1 MSFVELNDDLLALGP
16 TNNRRSDAG
25 GAEIE
30 PCNSLIP
37 NILVVDD
44 DPLVR
49 CQLSRLYEESGYIVE
64 AVGCAEDALAQL
76 AQGRTDFVITDIKLP
91 GIGGAE
97 LIANMQESH
106 PDVPVI
112 AITGYLDIDTAVKVL
127 KCGAVDFVV
136 KPFDLVAVL
145 ETTRAALEK
154 TRVYMEI
161 RHLRRT
167 LTNGAEFGNMLSKT
181 PEMHRLFETIR
192 MVASTDMAV
201 VIEGETGTGKELV
214 ASAVHYHSGRRERP
228 FVTINCAGLPDR
240 LLEQELFGY
249 EKTGYNETAHAGK
262 IELAHGG
269 TLFLDEIQSLS
280 IAMQGKLL
288 GVVED
293 RKVQRMGGH
302 VGLPADLRVIAATS
316 VPLKQLVAE
325 GKMRSD
331 FYYRIN
337 VMPIHLMPLRQ
348 RSVDIS
354 LLVQDF
360 LHRHPVAAQRR
371 ILSVSKQAMRAL
383 LNYSWPGNIREL
395 QNVLERAIILTPGR
409 VIEKIDLPKTSGDHR
424 PAGITTGTLAQWLDE
439 KEKQFIAQKLDD
451 CGGNIA
457 LTARSCDIGLRSLY
471 RKMQKYGLDKK
482 RFKHNAAPTKPI
494 ATKNHRPVGEAERL
508 DSDSPQSVQDLESR
522 V

>member
-1 MSFVELNDDLLALGP
+1 MSSVELADDRLVSDPSKNLGES
-16 TNNRRSDAG
+16 TRST
-25 GAEIE
+25 ESE
-30 PCNSLIP
+30 SSNSLIP

-49 CQLSRLYEESGYIVE
+49 SQLSRLYEASGYIVE
-64 AVGCAEDALAQL
+64 AVACAEDALVHL
-76 AQGRTDFVITDIKLP
+76 AQGKTDFVITDIKLP
-91 GIGGAE
+91 GLGGAE
-97 LIANMQESH
+97 LIATMQENH

-112 AITGYLDIDTAVKVL
+112 AITGYLDIETAVKVL

-136 KPFDLVAVL
+136 KPFDLAAVL
-145 ETTRAALEK
+145 EATRAALEK

-167 LTNGAEFGNMLSKT
+167 LKNGAEFGNMLSKT

-214 ASAVHYHSGRRERP
+214 ASAIHYHSARRERP
-228 FVTINCAGLPDR
+228 FMTINCAGLPDR
-240 LLEQELFGY
+240 LLENELFGY
-249 EKTGYNETAHAGK
+249 EKNGNETAQPGK

-269 TLFLDEIQSLS
+269 TLFLDEIESLS

-293 RKVQRMGGH
+293 RTVHRMGGQ
-302 VGLPADLRVIAATS
+302 VGLPADLRVISATS
-316 VPLKQLVAE
+316 APLKQLVAE

-337 VMPIHLMPLRQ
+337 VMPIHLVPLRQ
-348 RSVDIS
+348 RSVDIP

-360 LHRHPVAAQRR
+360 LHRHPVAVQRQ
-371 ILSVSKQAMRAL
+371 ILSVSKQVMRSL

-395 QNVLERAIILTPGR
+395 QNVLERAIILTTGR
-409 VIEKIDLPKTSGDHR
+409 VIEKIDLPKTSQDNR
-424 PAGITTGTLAQWLDE
+424 PTGVQAATLSQWMRE
-439 KEKQFIAQKLDD
+439 KEKQFLAQKLED
-451 CGGNIA
+451 CGGSIG
-457 LTARSCDIGLRSLY
+457 LTARSCGIGLRSLY

-482 RFKHNAAPTKPI
+482 RFRQNSAPSQQI
-494 ATKNHRPVGEAERL
+494 APRRHRPIDQTIQL
-508 DSDSPQSVQDLESR
+508 DHDA
-522 V
+522 

>member
-1 MSFVELNDDLLALGP
+1 MEAIELDNDRLA
-16 TNNRRSDAG
+16 SDP
-25 GAEIE
+25 E
-30 PCNSLIP
+30 PPNSLIP

-44 DPLVR
+44 DPLIR
-49 CQLSRLYEESGYIVE
+49 DQLSRLYEESGYTVD
-64 AVGCAEDALAQL
+64 AVGSAEDALIQL
-76 AQGRTDFVITDIKLP
+76 GQGRTDFVITDIKLP
-91 GIGGAE
+91 GMGGAE

-112 AITGYLDIDTAVKVL
+112 AITGYLDIETAVKVL

-136 KPFDLVAVL
+136 KPFDLATAL

-161 RHLRRT
+161 RHLRRA
-167 LTNGAEFGNMLSKT
+167 LKNGAEFGNMLSKT

-192 MVASTDMAV
+192 MVASTDMPV

-240 LLEQELFGY
+240 LLEHELFGY
-249 EKTGYNETAHAGK
+249 EKTGNEPAQPGK

-269 TLFLDEIQSLS
+269 TLFLDEIESLS

-288 GVVED
+288 GMVQD
-293 RKVQRMGGH
+293 HKVQRLGGH
-302 VGLPADLRVIAATS
+302 VRLPADLRVITATT

-337 VMPIHLMPLRQ
+337 VMPIHLMPLRE
-348 RSVDIS
+348 RSVDIP

-360 LHRHPVAAQRR
+360 LHRHPIAAQRR
-371 ILSVSKQAMRAL
+371 ILSVSKEVMRSL
-383 LNYSWPGNIREL
+383 LDYSWPGNIREL
-395 QNVLERAIILTPGR
+395 QNVLERAIILTTGR
-409 VIEKIDLPKTSGDHR
+409 VIEKIDLPKTSRDGR
-424 PAGITTGTLAQWLDE
+424 PTAVTSATLSQWLRE
-439 KEKQFIAQKLDD
+439 KEEQFIAQRLED
-451 CGGNIA
+451 CGGSVS
-457 LTARSCDIGLRSLY
+457 LTARSCGIGLRSLY
-471 RKMQKYGLDKK
+471 RKMQKYELDKK
-482 RFKHNAAPTKPI
+482 RFKHNPAPKKRI
-494 ATKNHRPVGEAERL
+494 ATKSHRPRIAEAEP
-508 DSDSPQSVQDLESR
+508 SDP
-522 V
+522 

>member
-49 CQLSRLYEESGYIVE
+49 CQLSRLYEERGYIVE

-192 MVASTDMAV
+192 MVASTNMAV

-269 TLFLDEIQSLS
+269 TLFLDEIESLS

-316 VPLKQLVAE
+316 VPLKQLVTE

-348 RSVDIS
+348 RSVDIP

-371 ILSVSKQAMRAL
+371 ILSVSKQVMRAL

-395 QNVLERAIILTPGR
+395 QNVLERAIILTSGR
-409 VIEKIDLPKTSGDHR
+409 VIEKIDLPKTGAEHR
-424 PAGITTGTLAQWLDE
+424 PAGITATTLAQWLDE
-439 KEKQFIAQKLDD
+439 KEKQFIAQKLED

-482 RFKHNAAPTKPI
+482 QFKHNTTPRKPT
-494 ATKNHRPVGEAERL
+494 ATKNHGTVAEAGRL
-508 DSDSPQSVQDLESR
+508 DADPLGSV
-522 V
+522 

>member
-1 MSFVELNDDLLALGP
+1 MGSVELGDDSLALSPSNHRGEG
-16 TNNRRSDAG
+16 TAS
-25 GAEIE
+25 IE
-30 PCNSLIP
+30 LEGCNSLIP

-44 DPLVR
+44 DSLVR
-49 CQLSRLYEESGYIVE
+49 DQLSRLYEQSGYIVE
-64 AVGCAEDALAQL
+64 PVHCAEDALVHL
-76 AQGRTDFVITDIKLP
+76 AQGKTDFVITDIKLP
-91 GIGGAE
+91 GLGGAE
-97 LIANMQESH
+97 LIATMQENH

-112 AITGYLDIDTAVKVL
+112 AITGYLDIETAVKVL

-136 KPFDLVAVL
+136 KPFDLAAVL
-145 ETTRAALEK
+145 EATRAALEK

-167 LTNGAEFGNMLSKT
+167 LKNGAEFGNMLSKT

-214 ASAVHYHSGRRERP
+214 ASAVHYHSARRKRP

-240 LLEQELFGY
+240 LLENELFGY
-249 EKTGYNETAHAGK
+249 EKSGYNETAQAGK

-269 TLFLDEIQSLS
+269 TVFLDEIESLS
-280 IAMQGKLL
+280 MAMQGKLL
-288 GVVED
+288 GVVAD
-293 RKVQRMGGH
+293 RTVHRMGGQ
-302 VGLPADLRVIAATS
+302 VGLPADLRVITATS

-337 VMPIHLMPLRQ
+337 VMPIHLVPLRQ
-348 RSVDIS
+348 RNVDIP

-360 LHRHPVAAQRR
+360 LHRHPVAVQRR
-371 ILSVSKQAMRAL
+371 IGSVSKQVMRSL

-395 QNVLERAIILTPGR
+395 QNVLERAIILTTGQ
-409 VIEKIDLPKTSGDHR
+409 VIEKIDLPTISHDNR
-424 PAGITTGTLAQWLDE
+424 PAGVQSTTLSQWLRE
-439 KEKQFIAQKLDD
+439 KEKQFLAQKLED
-451 CGGNIA
+451 CGGSIE
-457 LTARSCDIGLRSLY
+457 LTARSCGIGLRSLY

-482 RFKHNAAPTKPI
+482 RFKENSTPSKRIALKPVI
-494 ATKNHRPVGEAERL
+494 GQTIQL
-508 DSDSPQSVQDLESR
+508 DHDV
-522 V
+522 

>member
-1 MSFVELNDDLLALGP
+1 MSLVALNDDRLAVGP
-16 TNNRRSDAG
+16 TNNRRAEAG
-25 GAEIE
+25 GAELE
-30 PCNSLIP
+30 PSNSLIP

-49 CQLSRLYEESGYIVE
+49 CQLSRLYEQSGYIVE
-64 AVGCAEDALAQL
+64 AVECAEDAIAQL

-136 KPFDLVAVL
+136 KPFDLAAVL

-214 ASAVHYHSGRRERP
+214 ASAVHYHSGRRDRP

-240 LLEQELFGY
+240 LLEQDLFGY
-249 EKTGYNETAHAGK
+249 EKGGYNESGHAGK

-269 TLFLDEIQSLS
+269 TLFLDEIESLS

-316 VPLKQLVAE
+316 VPLKQLVTE

-348 RSVDIS
+348 RNVDIP

-360 LHRHPVAAQRR
+360 LRRHPVAAQRR
-371 ILSVSKQAMRAL
+371 ILSVSKQVMRAL

-395 QNVLERAIILTPGR
+395 QNVLERAIILTTGR
-409 VIEKIDLPKTSGDHR
+409 VIEKIDLPKTGADHR
-424 PAGITTGTLAQWLDE
+424 SAGVAATTLAQWLE
-439 KEKQFIAQKLDD
+439 KKKKTFIPERLED
-451 CGGNIA
+451 CGGSIA

-471 RKMQKYGLDKK
+471 RKMQKYGLDKRHFK
-482 RFKHNAAPTKPI
+482 RNEAPIKPLATKSHHPI
-494 ATKNHRPVGEAERL
+494 AEAERL
-508 DSDSPQSVQDLESR
+508 DPGPSQAA
-522 V
+522 